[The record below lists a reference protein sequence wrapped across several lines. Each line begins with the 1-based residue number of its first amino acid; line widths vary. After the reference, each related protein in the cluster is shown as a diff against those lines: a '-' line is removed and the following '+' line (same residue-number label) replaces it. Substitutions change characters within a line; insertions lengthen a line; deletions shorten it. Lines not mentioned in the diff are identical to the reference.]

1 MKAGRNEKQEG
12 NPVSKTEEGV
22 MKPCGGVT
30 RRDFMKYSAGTVACL
45 SLGSLTYG
53 CGSSNDAP
61 QVAGY
66 PIDSRV
72 VKTTE
77 RMIAFPYI
85 AASTAPQPG
94 QMPKPG
100 EPSFPASSP
109 NGGTAL
115 TWDQLCR
122 VPDYDRLGYGKWIY
136 VDWPLPLVQ
145 RTDIMPTGYNRCISH
160 PKGTAA

>member
-1 MKAGRNEKQEG
+1 
-12 NPVSKTEEGV
+12 

-66 PIDSRV
+66 PIDARV

-85 AASTAPQPG
+85 AASAAPQPG
-94 QMPKPG
+94 HMPSR
-100 EPSFPASSP
+100 ETRLFRLPAP
-109 NGGTAL
+109 MAGL
-115 TWDQLCR
+115 R
-122 VPDYDRLGYGKWIY
+122 
-136 VDWPLPLVQ
+136 
-145 RTDIMPTGYNRCISH
+145 
-160 PKGTAA
+160 